1 MKTHAELGSNAIAQ
15 AEADADKPVEF
26 LAIAKLIARS
36 HHEKWDG
43 SGYPGP
49 DSPATS
55 IPIAARLMAL
65 ADVFDALTCKRVYKP
80 AFSHLTTPTASSSM
94 AKETTFDPDI
104 VADAFVREYA
114 TFITIAKTYAE

>member
-15 AEADADKPVEF
+15 AEADAEKPVEF

-43 SGYPGP
+43 SGYPDELTG
-49 DSPATS
+49 DA

-80 AFSHLTTPTASSSM
+80 AFPFEDAYRIIVEGSGTH
-94 AKETTFDPDI
+94 FDPDI
-104 VADAFVREYA
+104 VEAFVREYA
-114 TFITIAKTYAE
+114 TFMTIANTYAE